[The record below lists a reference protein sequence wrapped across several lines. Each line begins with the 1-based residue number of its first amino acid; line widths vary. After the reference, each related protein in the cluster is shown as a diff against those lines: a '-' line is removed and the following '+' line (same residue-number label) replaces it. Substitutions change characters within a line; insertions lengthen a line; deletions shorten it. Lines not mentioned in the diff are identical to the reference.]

1 MVPSG
6 AALLR
11 SKHMGDWFFV
21 PAEKFR
27 VDRDR
32 GVWVQVL
39 KERP

>member
-1 MVPSG
+1 MVPLG
-6 AALLR
+6 AALLK
-11 SKHMGDWFFV
+11 SKHTGDRFLV